1 MEGGAEH
8 WSSQALMEVSFLS
21 VLTFIGKTALYRA
34 LSDTTIY
41 LPYSVQL
48 YNHALTWMSDL
59 Q

>member
-41 LPYSVQL
+41 IYHIR
-48 YNHALTWMSDL
+48 YNFTITL
-59 Q
+59 